1 MALNTH
7 QWDHKY
13 FFSALF
19 LSMCALVGHFKAA
32 FRMQLIQQ
40 RMTSRMRMM
49 TKMRPTMKMMD
60 VTRQVWFNWSSSAA
74 KTVCNS
80 SIQCTSAV
88 ALHHPVLRHPLY
100 QSTMLYHVLSFQCTE
115 SWGQDNILVF
125 WHKGTI
131 SMCSWAIFLLI
142 EALYVAL
149 KGRTL
154 APFSP
159 ECWPTNDDPT
169 RRQIRLNK
177 QSNAAGPDGRWLSQ
191 LNHLLVSWSPN
202 DANSCKPQYLAVQS
216 LHTVSC
222 AQCNDAHIVPQCT
235 HCKCWWGSQ
244 ILRWHWIAMLVA
256 WGYRGSPVL
265 VFNQTL
271 HNVKLSF
278 L

>member
-32 FRMQLIQQ
+32 FRMHKGWH
-40 RMTSRMRMM
+40 REWGWWRRWG
-49 TKMRPTMKMMD
+49 
-60 VTRQVWFNWSSSAA
+60 RQWRWWMWLDRCGS
-74 KTVCNS
+74 TG
-80 SIQCTSAV
+80 
-88 ALHHPVLRHPLY
+88 PVLPPRPSATLQYNVPVQWHCTILY
-100 QSTMLYHVLSFQCTE
+100 FVTMLYHVLSFQCTE

-202 DANSCKPQYLAVQS
+202 DANLCKPQYLAVQS

-235 HCKCWWGSQ
+235 HCMSWWGSQ